1 MQGDPPATLLRDTSR
16 RLRRIKEG
24 AVLKKLDAALFT
36 CLCWAIG
43 ILLFGMMTIISVQVI
58 ARYVF
63 NYSLSWSE
71 EIGRYCFVWISFL
84 GFAAAFKSGAHIA
97 LDVLL
102 KMLRGVPYMTL
113 KLINGFLTVALSLT
127 ILISGI
133 KLVQLGVRQK
143 SPALDMPMH
152 LVYLVVPACGLFL
165 LYFSLR
171 ALCSSNQEI
180 KREEA

>member
-1 MQGDPPATLLRDTSR
+1 
-16 RLRRIKEG
+16 
-24 AVLKKLDAALFT
+24 
-36 CLCWAIG
+36 
-43 ILLFGMMTIISVQVI
+43 MMTIIFIQVL

-97 LDVLL
+97 LDILL
-102 KMLRGVPYMTL
+102 KMLRGVPYKTL
-113 KLINGFLTVALSLT
+113 KLINGLLTVALSLT
-127 ILISGI
+127 VLTSGI
-133 KLVQLGVRQK
+133 KLLRLGMRQK
-143 SPALDMPMH
+143 SPALDIPMH

-171 ALCSSNQEI
+171 ALFSSEPEI